1 MKVSTRHHPDRDTA
15 GLYEK
20 FTEIFARLY
29 ERLEPE
35 FAGISKPQWLV

>member
-15 GLYEK
+15 DVYE
-20 FTEIFARLY
+20 ELRGIFARLY

-35 FAGISKPQWLV
+35 FAEISKPQWLV